1 MPAPSRSLPNQ
12 RLRQVHHASIR
23 RVHRT
28 TDQLVGAGSGQVVLS
43 SACRTELVNLDATA
57 ALHRDKI
64 VFEVYDTNCGGWLPT
79 GHEDVPHRHA
89 HYDDEEQRTN
99 RFGASS
105 TLL

>member
-1 MPAPSRSLPNQ
+1 MPATSRSLPNQ

-28 TDQLVGAGSGQVVLS
+28 TDQLVGARSGQIVLS
-43 SACRTELVNLDATA
+43 SACRTELVNLDATE
-57 ALHRDKI
+57 ALRRDKI
-64 VFEVYDTNCGGWLPT
+64 FFEVYDSGGWPPA